1 MDFKLRNNRSSYN
14 GFYHS
19 CIELIIESSNTIIT
33 EDIVRLSDSKIDGS
47 LIVQLEEILQEMKEH
62 NEQVDFY
69 NETIRKK

>member
-1 MDFKLRNNRSSYN
+1 MEFKLRNNRSSYN
-14 GFYHS
+14 NFYHS

-47 LIVQLEEILQEMKEH
+47 LIIQFEEILQEMKEH